1 MVIIVALVRNVKQ
14 VKHSMTVKNCHLA
27 ATQLLRVQQSWAVS
41 KALDS
46 RAFETCPCDSSITR
60 DNKMH
65 RVLCNHT
72 CLYIATPT
80 QMTGTRTVFLHMAAV
95 FSDVRLNIRACN
107 PHLNLQMWITLQAAL
122 KERKNLSNLSF
133 SFFTFNILHLH
144 KCSSAWSLSHFS
156 HISYASTCALHLTR
170 LPSSPSSTPF
180 FRFQSN
186 GDINLFYVF
195 VQSLHN
201 TKNVYIYMHYLQ
213 VLFVWLCRWYT
224 YTILDSC
231 GSKQL
236 HAVHIDDDL
245 DAV

>member
-14 VKHSMTVKNCHLA
+14 VKHSMTVKNCHA
-27 ATQLLRVQQSWAVS
+27 ATQLLRVQQSWPS
-41 KALDS
+41 TQGPLK
-46 RAFETCPCDSSITR
+46 RARVT
-60 DNKMH
+60 
-65 RVLCNHT
+65 RVLLVTTRCTVHCNHT

-80 QMTGTRTVFLHMAAV
+80 QMTDTRTVFLHMAAV

-122 KERKNLSNLSF
+122 KERKNVSNLSF
-133 SFFTFNILHLH
+133 YFFTFNILHLH